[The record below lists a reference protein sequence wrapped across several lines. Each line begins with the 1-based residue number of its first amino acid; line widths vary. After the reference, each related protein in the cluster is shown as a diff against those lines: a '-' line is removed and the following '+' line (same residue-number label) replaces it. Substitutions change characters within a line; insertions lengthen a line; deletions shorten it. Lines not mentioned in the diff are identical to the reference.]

1 MNDSYFMYLKQKKKK
16 NPGNKKFSALS
27 FLALQDPKND
37 DIIILRG
44 SYWEKYFTKMLANR
58 FYLNLQSFM

>member
-1 MNDSYFMYLKQKKKK
+1 MNDNYFMYLKKKK

-44 SYWEKYFTKMLANR
+44 PYWEKYFTKMLTNK